1 MEKNK
6 NIKKNTND
14 LAIGQ
19 PLFHEGQDEGS
30 DEVDHQPRETNAN
43 QRHVDEGLP
52 KRERSNKIRKR

>member
-1 MEKNK
+1 VALNNNNK
-6 NIKKNTND
+6 SD

-30 DEVDHQPRETNAN
+30 DEVDHQPRETNAD

-52 KRERSNKIRKR
+52 KGKR